1 MGLLWQKGRVH
12 QRLLCPPVTVASP
25 LRLVGLAQGDPG
37 ITRTGSGTAKFL
49 LDALDRRHRV
59 VARHSVELSKPQRY
73 LVAAATFNP
82 SRERWKSD
90 FWWKHQLALRLR
102 TRNSRRVLRR
112 VDEPFDLVVQI
123 FGLFHTQGA
132 PYVVYVDN
140 TVELSR
146 RHWPAWVRVE
156 GRALERLYA
165 WERGIYR
172 EALHVFAQG
181 SPHAESVASF
191 YGVPEERVSVVG
203 AGANFEVLP
212 ELPEE
217 PREPVIL
224 FVGRDWR
231 RKGGARLI
239 EAFAKVR
246 ARRAEARLQ
255 IVGTDEAVGG
265 EPGVEVLGTV
275 ESRARLAELYG
286 RARVFCL
293 PSLYDP
299 LGLSILEAMAHGLPC
314 VVTDVGARAEVVLD
328 GDTGLIVPPDD
339 ADALAT
345 ALLRLMENPEE
356 AARLGA
362 AGRRR
367 VESHDNWDAVAERMI
382 PGLERAAELAR
393 APRG

>member
-1 MGLLWQKGRVH
+1 
-12 QRLLCPPVTVASP
+12 VTTAPP
-25 LRLVGLAQGDPG
+25 LRLVGLAQGDPE
-37 ITRTGSGTAKFL
+37 ITRTGSGAAKFL

-59 VARHSVELSKPQRY
+59 VARRSVELSKPQRY

-82 SRERWKSD
+82 SRKRWKGD
-90 FWWKHQLALRLR
+90 FWWKYRLALRLR
-102 TRNSRRVLRR
+102 SRNSARVLRR
-112 VDEPFDLVVQI
+112 LEEPLDLVVQI

-132 PYVVYVDN
+132 PYVVYIDN
-140 TVELSR
+140 TIELSR
-146 RHWPAWVRVE
+146 RHWPDWVPVE

-172 EALHVFAQG
+172 DALHVFAQG
-181 SPHAESVASF
+181 TPHAESVTSF

-203 AGANFEVLP
+203 GGANFEVLP
-212 ELPEE
+212 ELPAE

-239 EAFAKVR
+239 EAFRTVHAKR
-246 ARRAEARLQ
+246 PDTRLQ
-255 IVGTDEAVGG
+255 IVGTEEPPTG
-265 EPGVEVLGTV
+265 EPGVEVLGTI
-275 ESRARLAELYG
+275 ESRERLAELYRG
-286 RARVFCL
+286 ARVFCL

-299 LGLSILEAMAHGLPC
+299 LGLSILEAMAYGLPC

-328 GDTGLIVPPDD
+328 GETGLVVPPDD
-339 ADALAT
+339 SEALAA
-345 ALLRLMENPEE
+345 ALLGLMEDPPQ

-367 VESHDNWDAVAERMI
+367 VERHDNWDAVAERMR
-382 PGLERAAELAR
+382 PGLERAAAR
-393 APRG
+393 SREQDRA